1 MPDKPPAWEV
11 TSQVETV
18 DLGPAG
24 TFVAG
29 VKIGFRTASGAV
41 GAVFVPTDAYTVE
54 RVRAAIAERA
64 ATMDTVGALKG

>member
-1 MPDKPPAWEV
+1 MVDKPPAWEV

-24 TFVAG
+24 TFVPG
-29 VKIGFRTASGAV
+29 VKIGFRTAAGAI
-41 GAVFVPTDAYTVE
+41 GAVFVPSDAYTVE

-64 ATMDTVGALKG
+64 AAMTAIGELTG